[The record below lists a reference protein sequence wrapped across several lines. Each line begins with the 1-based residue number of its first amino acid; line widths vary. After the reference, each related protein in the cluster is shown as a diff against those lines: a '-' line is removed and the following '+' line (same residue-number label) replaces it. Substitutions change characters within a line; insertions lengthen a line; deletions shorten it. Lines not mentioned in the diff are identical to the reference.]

1 MARAAARAKHDAARA
16 LLDLVGLKGFESV
29 YPNELSGGMAQR
41 AAICRMLITE
51 PTVLLLDEPFSAL
64 DELTRDFM
72 NMELQRICMARNA
85 TAFLVTHSIAE
96 AVILSDVV
104 YVMSPRPG
112 RFVEAVVDRPAAP
125 AHAGDDHEPAIRR
138 FRRPHPRPSRPG
150 SLPMS
155 QTHLV
160 AADGMAPVVAD
171 TVWTEHVSW
180 IDRVPRGVAM
190 IALFLAFLAVW
201 QLVYMSGIVSPI
213 ILPSPAETGRQLV
226 FVGNNLLSGGYML
239 PALWVTTKEVIYS
252 FALATLIGF
261 SLGVLVGET
270 GFGEKA
276 VMPYLVAIDT
286 MPKIAFAPLFIA
298 WLGFDISSKV
308 ALATFIATF
317 PIVVGT
323 AAGLHAAD
331 ENARMLFKTMG
342 ASRLQALVKMKLPTG
357 LPHLFTGLKI
367 ASVGVMAGAITGEFL
382 GGGKGFGELI
392 RIAASQLDTGA
403 RLRPHHLLELP
414 RPRHVRAGRL
424 AAAPARVL
432 AQGERR
438 RRGARLRRNRATSSE
453 RAFAFCGTL
462 GVARWAMTGRAPRPS
477 LKVQRALA
485 VSWPRSSGVMRRIV
499 TRRFSRSASCVLT
512 FRNCSP

>member
-1 MARAAARAKHDAARA
+1 
-16 LLDLVGLKGFESV
+16 
-29 YPNELSGGMAQR
+29 
-41 AAICRMLITE
+41 
-51 PTVLLLDEPFSAL
+51 
-64 DELTRDFM
+64 
-72 NMELQRICMARNA
+72 
-85 TAFLVTHSIAE
+85 
-96 AVILSDVV
+96 
-104 YVMSPRPG
+104 
-112 RFVEAVVDRPAAP
+112 
-125 AHAGDDHEPAIRR
+125 
-138 FRRPHPRPSRPG
+138 
-150 SLPMS
+150 MS

-160 AADGMAPVVAD
+160 AAEGMAPVVAD
-171 TVWTEHVSW
+171 TVWAEHVSW
-180 IDRVPRGVAM
+180 IDRVPRGAAM

-252 FALATLIGF
+252 FVLATLIGF

-392 RIAASQLDTGA
+392 RIAASQLDTGRVFA
-403 RLRPHHLLELP
+403 LIIYLSFLGLAMFGLVVWLQRRLVFWHKAS
-414 RPRHVRAGRL
+414 VAGE
-424 AAAPARVL
+424 A
-432 AQGERR
+432 
-438 RRGARLRRNRATSSE
+438 
-453 RAFAFCGTL
+453 L
-462 GVARWAMTGRAPRPS
+462 G
-477 LKVQRALA
+477 
-485 VSWPRSSGVMRRIV
+485 
-499 TRRFSRSASCVLT
+499 
-512 FRNCSP
+512 